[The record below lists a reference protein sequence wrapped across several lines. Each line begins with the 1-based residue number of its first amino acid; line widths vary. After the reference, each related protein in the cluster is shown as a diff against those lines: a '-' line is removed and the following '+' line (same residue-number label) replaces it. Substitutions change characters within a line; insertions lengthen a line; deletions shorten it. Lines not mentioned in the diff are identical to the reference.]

1 MREFLF
7 RGKMIDY
14 EGYAYGSLIIEKHWV
29 DMKCT
34 KTYNNN
40 AEFVYIF
47 NDFKVRV
54 DPDTVGMKVAECNGE
69 NLFENQRVMVGRDEP
84 YPAIIKWCDE
94 CQSVQLFTE
103 DGEDCYNH
111 KHCECDWNS
120 FIQYC
125 IDGLVRS
132 AE

>member
-1 MREFLF
+1 MREYLF

-14 EGYAYGSLIIEKHWV
+14 QGYIYGSLVIERHWAN
-29 DMKCT
+29 MECT
-34 KTYNNN
+34 KTYDT
-40 AEFVYIF
+40 AEIVTIA
-47 NDFKVRV
+47 NGRQVRV
-54 DPDTVGMKVAECNGE
+54 DPETVGIKVAECNGE

-84 YPAIIKWCDE
+84 YPAIIKWCE
-94 CQSVQLFTE
+94 KCNSVQLFTE